1 MPHLL
6 RCAVQ
11 IVTDDAAASE
21 VLEADEFDAATQDR
35 CGCWQTHPHPRQ
47 AAGPVLSEL
56 LDASAWQL
64 ATWHFRLGRVAVH
77 WGQLCCLCRAGPS
90 WPLGGPSLSGR
101 AEAILFGC
109 LMCCCSI
116 HYARETVSRAVDA
129 AASQVRLLNHLT
141 CCFSAAAPAPY
152 CCGLLLQPAVLS
164 RMLHPVPASN
174 AAAAALLI
182 NPAAVLLCAAGGLR
196 HCCAMERAAHTPKS
210 PMYHCCTLSFFPAG
224 GPLQDLLQG
233 AGARRRCLG

>member
-1 MPHLL
+1 VPHLL

-90 WPLGGPSLSGR
+90 WLLGGPSWSGR
-101 AEAILFGC
+101 VEASVFGC

-116 HYARETVSRAVDA
+116 HYARETVSRMLLQHPLRSGDGEPGGGRCSLAGA
-129 AASQVRLLNHLT
+129 AAEPSYLLLFGCCPSSLLLRTAPAT
-141 CCFSAAAPAPY
+141 CCSLPHAAPRPSIK
-152 CCGLLLQPAVLS
+152 CC
-164 RMLHPVPASN
+164 
-174 AAAAALLI
+174 
-182 NPAAVLLCAAGGLR
+182 
-196 HCCAMERAAHTPKS
+196 CCRS
-210 PMYHCCTLSFFPAG
+210 L
-224 GPLQDLLQG
+224 D
-233 AGARRRCLG
+233 